1 MTTLLFARHGQA
13 SFGQENYDQL
23 SDLGSKQAHL
33 LGAQYAGLQR
43 QIDGLMTGTL
53 SRQRDSAKYFLQGYQ
68 AGLEGL
74 QQANDDS
81 NFTDLAQPQV
91 LAGLNEFN
99 HEDIFIKSNPKF
111 ATQAGVMAE
120 VNKSPEPMGRLA
132 ELFYESM
139 QRWHSGD
146 FDEDYLESWPAFNA
160 RVQQTLQDII
170 ALTHNFDSPKTLLIF
185 TSGGVIAALTAAL
198 LGEGKPDSQ
207 AAFRITP
214 SLVNTGVTSI
224 SLKEG
229 KPRLLSLNEHT
240 HLYTAGE
247 RYLTWH

>member
-23 SDLGSKQAHL
+23 SNLGTQQAQL
-33 LGAQYAGLQR
+33 LGTQYAGLQR
-43 QIDGLMTGTL
+43 QVDGLMTGTL
-53 SRQRDSAKYFLQGYQ
+53 SRQRDSAKHFLQGYQ
-68 AGLEGL
+68 AGLERHDNTSGAYNL
-74 QQANDDS
+74 A
-81 NFTDLAQPQV
+81 DLAQPKV

-120 VNKSPEPMGRLA
+120 VSKSPEPMVLLA

-146 FDEDYLESWPAFNA
+146 FDDDYLESWPAFNA
-160 RVQQTLQDII
+160 RVQQTLQEII
-170 ALTHNFDSPKTLLIF
+170 GLTQNFDSPKTLLIF
-185 TSGGVIAALTAAL
+185 TSGGVIAALTAHL

-207 AAFRITP
+207 AAYRVTP

-224 SLKEG
+224 SLKDN

-240 HLYTAGE
+240 HLYAAGE